1 MSGRRTTHL
10 ATRLMT
16 AQALVIAVGA
26 IALLVTA
33 AAVAPGLFHNHLGE
47 IGGDSPA
54 VAHHAEEAFAS
65 SFAVAISVATAVS
78 LIAAGLVSWFLVR
91 RLARPVEELAAAAES
106 VASGTYDVSVP
117 DALFSSELQQLSS
130 SFGHMA
136 ARLAETESSRTRLLA
151 DLAHEVRTPLATLEA
166 YIDALEDGVV
176 PCEPA
181 AYTTM
186 RSQVSRLRRL
196 ATDLREAAA
205 ANEHALNLS
214 FAAVDPSEAAAGAM
228 AAALPRYAAKGV
240 SLDMPPAPSGLV
252 VRADAE
258 RLQQVLANLLD
269 NALRHTPAGGH
280 VSVIVSH
287 DAGGTTDITV
297 TDDGEGIP
305 RAHIAQVFERFHR
318 VDPSRA
324 TNDGSGSGLGLTIA
338 RAIITDHGGSLTAT
352 SAGLSRGSTFTVAL
366 PWQSASGSV

>member
-1 MSGRRTTHL
+1 MSTRRTHL

-26 IALLVTA
+26 ITLLVTA
-33 AAVAPGLFHNHLGE
+33 ALVAPGLFHAHLGE
-47 IGGDSPA
+47 IGGDSPN

-106 VASGTYDVSVP
+106 VATGNYDVTVP
-117 DALFSSELQQLSS
+117 DAVFSSELQQLSS
-130 SFGHMA
+130 SFAHMA
-136 ARLAETESSRTRLLA
+136 TRLAETESSRTRLLA

-166 YIDALEDGVV
+166 YIDGLEDGVV
-176 PCEPA
+176 QAEPV

-186 RSQVSRLRRL
+186 RAQVSRLRRL

-214 FAAVDPSEAAAGAM
+214 FADLDPAEAATSAV
-228 AAALPRYAAKGV
+228 AAALPRYLAKGV
-240 SLDMPPAPSGLV
+240 SLDMQDSPTGLV
-252 VRADAE
+252 VTADAE

-269 NALRHTPAGGH
+269 NALRHTPVGGH
-280 VSVIVSH
+280 VTVAVRQTT
-287 DAGGTTDITV
+287 GRTTDITV

-305 RAHIAQVFERFHR
+305 DDHLAQIFERFHR

-324 TNDGSGSGLGLTIA
+324 THDGSGSGLGLTIA
-338 RAIITDHGGSLTAT
+338 RAIITDHGGSLTVT
-352 SAGLSRGSTFTVAL
+352 SSGLNRGSTFTVAL
-366 PWQSASGSV
+366 PALPAPRPI